1 VTAVDYALDIVHL
14 AKSFRRQTL
23 VRPGYTT
30 IKSAIVSSTF
40 GRLKKLFSSAQTPKP
55 TREHNV
61 THAIQD
67 LTIRVPQGSSVGI
80 IGRNGSGK
88 STLLKL
94 ITGIY
99 KPDVGHVKVNGRVAA
114 LIELGAGFHPDFTGR
129 ENLLLGGVMH
139 GLTRTELEKLL
150 PTIIEFA
157 ELKDVIDDPVRTYSS
172 GMFMR
177 LGFSL
182 AVHTDPDILIIDEVL
197 AVGDAAFISKCKE
210 RIAKLRREGKTLLLV
225 SHDLEAVERWCDEA
239 VWLHRGKVADRGD
252 PRRVID
258 HYREFIEKGEEEEL
272 KEAAE
277 KNSAEAASEPSKEPH
292 TGPADNTGEKGA
304 QDSSSDEGSA
314 SVAAGFTPQRW
325 GSREVEI
332 TKVRLVKSDD
342 SDHLLFHPDDA
353 LTIEVEYVVRDE
365 AHVDLKDLFFG
376 IGITRSDGVLIHGT
390 NTDIDRAALKLSKS
404 GIVRYSLA
412 RLGLVEGNYRLD
424 VAAHRR
430 DGYPYDYHQ
439 GLRTFAVRWAGK
451 QVGVYLPQSEWA
463 SLTEGKE
470 ESSERGQQARG
481 AGVQGTFSA
490 QGRAH
495 GE

>member
-1 VTAVDYALDIVHL
+1 MVTVDYALDIVHL

-30 IKSAIVSSTF
+30 IKSALVSSTF
-40 GRLKKLFSSAQTPKP
+40 GRLKRLFTGGDSKTVSSEA
-55 TREHNV
+55 NV
-61 THAIQD
+61 TRAIQD

-99 KPDVGHVKVNGRVAA
+99 KPDAGHVKIHGRVAA

-139 GLTRTELEKLL
+139 GLSRAELEKLL

-157 ELKDVIDDPVRTYSS
+157 ELQDVIDDPVRTYSS

-197 AVGDAAFISKCKE
+197 AVGDASFISKCKE

-225 SHDLEAVERWCDEA
+225 SHDLDAVERWCDEA
-239 VWLHRGKVADRGD
+239 VWLHRGKVADRGN

-258 HYREFIEKGEEEEL
+258 HYREFIEKGEETEL
-272 KEAAE
+272 KEAALKDAAE
-277 KNSAEAASEPSKEPH
+277 QLEVSNVPASGNSDA
-292 TGPADNTGEKGA
+292 PAM
-304 QDSSSDEGSA
+304 SDPGLS
-314 SVAAGFTPQRW
+314 GYTPQRW

-332 TKVRLVKSDD
+332 AKVRLVRADGSE
-342 SDHLLFHPDDA
+342 HLLYHPDDA
-353 LTIEVEYVVRDE
+353 LSVEIEYAVRDPE
-365 AHVDLKDLFFG
+365 HVSMDDVFFG
-376 IGITRSDGVLIHGT
+376 VGITRSDGLLVHGT
-390 NTDIDRAALKLSKS
+390 NTDLDRAGLVLSAGS
-404 GIVRYSLA
+404 GRVSYEIA
-412 RLGLVEGNYRLD
+412 RLGLLDGNYRLD
-424 VAAHRR
+424 VAVHRK
-430 DGYPYDYHQ
+430 DGYPFDYHQ
-439 GLRTFAVRWAGK
+439 GLTTFAVRWAGK
-451 QVGVYLPQSEWA
+451 QVGVFLPQSRWGCQA
-463 SLTEGKE
+463 
-470 ESSERGQQARG
+470 GQ
-481 AGVQGTFSA
+481 GVSA
-490 QGRAH
+490 PHIRAPTIQVSAH